1 MARTYKR
8 DSIGRFAS
16 NGGGAKD
23 PRGPAK
29 VGRSGPRGGKVGSRA
44 EQKKAAAAQAARSA
58 QFRSKAGSSTA
69 KAAYKAASRGAR
81 MSERGAVAAVP
92 KKLTKGAALATRPA
106 VRPAR
111 KVEVVDAQVMNPQR
125 QPGRGSMTATLRG
138 ALREL
143 AQSDARFIREMEAI
157 TGQKINRPASTS
169 KPQPALSGSGTRT
182 GKVSDALRANLRQ
195 LAQSDARRMREMAEI
210 LAPPKLSGSTGG
222 SRRRVSGSTS
232 KPKALP
238 SSTSRKRKK

>member
-8 DSIGRFAS
+8 DSKGRFA
-16 NGGGAKD
+16 GGGGGSKD
-23 PRGPAK
+23 ARGPAK
-29 VGRSGPRGGKVGSRA
+29 VGRSGPRGGKVGSKT
-44 EQKKAAAAQAARSA
+44 EQKRAAQAQAARSA
-58 QFRSKAGSSTA
+58 QFRSKTQSSGA
-69 KAAYKAASRGAR
+69 KAAYKAAGRGAR
-81 MSERGAVAAVP
+81 MTERNAAAAVAR
-92 KKLTKGAALATRPA
+92 KPA
-106 VRPAR
+106 NPAR
-111 KVEVVDAQVMNPQR
+111 KVEVVDAQVMNPSR

-143 AQSDARFIREMEAI
+143 AQSDARFIREIESI
-157 TGQKINRPASTS
+157 TGQKIKRPANTS
-169 KPQPALSGSGTRT
+169 KPQPALGGSGTRT